1 MQGKWDR
8 TKHLAALGTEGA
20 KPGNCATSANLGTR
34 NYNCRSKI
42 GSTPGADWPIHRS
55 GCEQYE
61 SKAVCFR
68 AQSDE
73 GTMLKRSETLPVFLA
88 CGVTDM
94 RKSINGLSAIIQNS
108 FNLDPFEKVLFV
120 FCNRQRNRL
129 KILTWE
135 DNGFW
140 LHFKRLERG
149 HFKWPTVGESHTM
162 TLSIDELWNLIQS
175 PGIEQKLRRTEVL
188 KSR

>member
-1 MQGKWDR
+1 
-8 TKHLAALGTEGA
+8 
-20 KPGNCATSANLGTR
+20 
-34 NYNCRSKI
+34 
-42 GSTPGADWPIHRS
+42 
-55 GCEQYE
+55 
-61 SKAVCFR
+61 
-68 AQSDE
+68 
-73 GTMLKRSETLPVFLA
+73 
-88 CGVTDM
+88 M

-108 FNLDPFEKVLFV
+108 FDLDPFEKALFV

-149 HFKWPTVGESHTM
+149 HFKWPTGGESRTM
-162 TLSIDELWNLIQS
+162 TLNIDELWSLIQG

-188 KSR
+188 KGR

>member
-1 MQGKWDR
+1 
-8 TKHLAALGTEGA
+8 
-20 KPGNCATSANLGTR
+20 
-34 NYNCRSKI
+34 
-42 GSTPGADWPIHRS
+42 
-55 GCEQYE
+55 
-61 SKAVCFR
+61 
-68 AQSDE
+68 
-73 GTMLKRSETLPVFLA
+73 MLKRSETLPVFLA
-88 CGVTDM
+88 CGDTDM

-108 FNLDPFEKVLFV
+108 FDLDPFEKALFV

-149 HFKWPTVGESHTM
+149 HFKWPTVGESRTM

>member
-1 MQGKWDR
+1 M
-8 TKHLAALGTEGA
+8 L
-20 KPGNCATSANLGTR
+20 NFSA
-34 NYNCRSKI
+34 
-42 GSTPGADWPIHRS
+42 PI
-55 GCEQYE
+55 
-61 SKAVCFR
+61 
-68 AQSDE
+68 
-73 GTMLKRSETLPVFLA
+73 PVFLA
-88 CGVTDM
+88 CGDTDM
-94 RKSINGLSAIIQNS
+94 RKSINGLAAIIQNS
-108 FNLDPFEKVLFV
+108 FELDPFEKTLFV

-149 HFKWPTVGESHTM
+149 RFKWPTAGEEQTL
-162 TLSIDELWNLIQS
+162 TLSTDELKSLIQS